1 MRKLLFSL
9 RIKYLCD
16 NFKKMQLS
24 LFLANHFLDHFVD
37 CWQNLF
43 SKKRIINP
51 LNRQQI
57 NLYELNPL
65 KNKVNTHLI

>member
-1 MRKLLFSL
+1 
-9 RIKYLCD
+9 
-16 NFKKMQLS
+16 MQLFA
-24 LFLANHFLDHFVD
+24 LPANHFIDHFVE

-43 SKKRIINP
+43 FKKRIINP

-65 KNKVNTHLI
+65 KNKVITHLI